1 MTGISVSDI
10 DSDDLFVT
18 IKALDN
24 SGTIK
29 ADASDGAVLQ
39 TALDGSSMEISG
51 KSGAVN
57 AVLSTLQF
65 KGSPNK
71 SSGQLEITVDD
82 SDTYTNNEIQ
92 KLDIS
97 INPSPPIITAPTY
110 KLDVKAAKSSNI
122 SGLKISDIDS
132 QEVEVTL
139 KGEKGTINGASTSI
153 FILENNFEVGDKIT
167 MSNSSTPFTVQSGK
181 TSIDDLLIS
190 LKDFLNQDTT
200 FFTINKLTAVRLG
213 SGEIAFVGN
222 GAENIT
228 ATKTAGSSN
237 GAITKKTV
245 NSTKD
250 AFSLKYPDV
259 IMTGLGKC
267 FCFSQGF
274 IGRNKCYLRRIDL

>member
-1 MTGISVSDI
+1 MIPIPT
-10 DSDDLFVT
+10 T
-18 IKALDN
+18 KY
-24 SGTIK
+24 
-29 ADASDGAVLQ
+29 
-39 TALDGSSMEISG
+39 
-51 KSGAVN
+51 KS
-57 AVLSTLQF
+57 LIY
-65 KGSPNK
+65 
-71 SSGQLEITVDD
+71 QLT
-82 SDTYTNNEIQ
+82 
-92 KLDIS
+92 
-97 INPSPPIITAPTY
+97 SPPIITAPTY

-167 MSNSSTPFTVQSGK
+167 ISNSSTPFTVQSGK

-259 IMTGLGKC
+259 IMTGLESASVSLKGSLVEINAILDELTFNAVENSGGSASVTASVKD
-267 FCFSQGF
+267 SGGLTSLEQATL
-274 IGRNKCYLRRIDL
+274 N